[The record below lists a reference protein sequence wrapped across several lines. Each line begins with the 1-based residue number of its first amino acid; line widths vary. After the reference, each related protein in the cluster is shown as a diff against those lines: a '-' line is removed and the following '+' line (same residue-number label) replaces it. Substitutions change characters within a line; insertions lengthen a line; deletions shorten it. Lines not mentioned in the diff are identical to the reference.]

1 MGALISLRD
10 AVMANQRVTNIL
22 ALGSPRS
29 RLLSEG
35 INRKGRTMVQATIY
49 QNLMN
54 RLHDRHNIRRWVTTP
69 ALIALVGVLL
79 AACSTSTT
87 PSAKPTAARKTVY
100 FIYNGPTPPYFAPMA
115 SAISDVSK
123 FYPTMTIKTINAN
136 GSATTEAE
144 DVSEAIA
151 AGANGIIL
159 NTISETDTTAA
170 ANAMSHHIPVVTI
183 DRDVSDPADRIAF
196 IGDND
201 IELGK
206 STTQYAL
213 DELAKMHIPTPW
225 HVVVLEGTAGASVT
239 IGRETGT
246 MDALRPYM
254 RAGKAK
260 VILNQFGNFSTSTAQ
275 SIMSAELAKTKNIQ
289 LVASANDAM
298 SEGAIAAFESQGI
311 TPGKTVL
318 ITGSDGQPQSLADIK
333 NGTQLDSYAHP
344 PYTEAYWA
352 VEAMWN
358 YLYHK
363 VTPPK
368 SKFPDAKVLVPEKVI
383 TKANLSTV
391 HAWGTPAVVPPLPYG
406 VSSAHAVPASA
417 LGGSY

>member
-1 MGALISLRD
+1 
-10 AVMANQRVTNIL
+10 
-22 ALGSPRS
+22 
-29 RLLSEG
+29 
-35 INRKGRTMVQATIY
+35 MVQTSHLPEPIT
-49 QNLMN
+49 Q
-54 RLHDRHNIRRWVTTP
+54 RPHIRRWGAAPILV
-69 ALIALVGVLL
+69 ALLGMLL
-79 AACSTSTT
+79 AACSTT
-87 PSAKPTAARKTVY
+87 PTSSAKTNSTAAHKLIY

-115 SAISDVSK
+115 SAITDVSK
-123 FYPTMTIKTINAN
+123 YYPSMTIKTINAN
-136 GSATTEAE
+136 SSATTEAE

-170 ANAMSHHIPVVTI
+170 ANAMAQHIPVVTI

-213 DELAKMHIPTPW
+213 EKLAAMHIPTPW
-225 HVVVLEGTAGASVT
+225 NVVVLEGTLGASVT
-239 IGRETGT
+239 IGREKGT
-246 MDALRPYM
+246 MEALQPYIND
-254 RAGKAK
+254 GKVH
-260 VILNQFGNFSTSTAQ
+260 VILNQSGNFSTSTAQ
-275 SIMSAELAKTKNIQ
+275 SIMDTELAKTTNIQ

-298 SEGAIAAFESQGI
+298 SEGAIAAFESHGI

-318 ITGSDGQPQSLADIK
+318 ITGSDGQPQSLVDIE

-344 PYTEAYWA
+344 PYIEAYWA

-363 VTPPK
+363 TTPPK
-368 SKFPDAKVLVPEKVI
+368 SKFPNGKVLVPEKVI

-391 HAWGTPAVVPPLPYG
+391 HAWGTPSVVPPLPYG
-406 VSSAHAVPASA
+406 ISSAHAVPTSA
-417 LGGSY
+417 LGGNY